1 MFLRVLWASAAISFS
16 LLSISRA
23 SYRVGELGLDIGKR
37 ELPVRSDNK
46 VLPLVTPIESLL

>member
-23 SYRVGELGLDIGKR
+23 SYRVGELELDIGKR
-37 ELPVRSDNK
+37 ELPGRSDNK